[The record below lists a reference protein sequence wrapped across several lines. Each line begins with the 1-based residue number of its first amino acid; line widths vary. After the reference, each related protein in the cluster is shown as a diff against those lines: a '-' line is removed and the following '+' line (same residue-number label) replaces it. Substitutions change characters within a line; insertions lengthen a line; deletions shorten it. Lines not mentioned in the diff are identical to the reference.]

1 MRRVSRLGVVWE
13 LEKAAF
19 RGQLAY
25 RVDFVILLFMGI
37 AYQSSGFA
45 VIWVMLHR
53 FHAVGGWSIS
63 DVAVLYSLR
72 LLAHAAWLVPLN
84 QLSFIDNM
92 VREGVF
98 DRYLVRPLNPLFQI
112 MTTRFN
118 MNVIGDVVTAT
129 GFFAVTAIVA
139 HISFSPVHVVY
150 LLLAIAGGGLAEAS
164 IVLAISAL
172 SFRLLQVWAAD
183 YLFDQI
189 FLLFG
194 SYPLKVFGRVTGWVL
209 TWLLP
214 VAFVAYIP
222 SSVLLDRVGGLHVPA
237 ALAWGAPLV
246 GAIWF
251 YAAYR
256 FWRWQL
262 RAYQSSGT

>member
-1 MRRVSRLGVVWE
+1 MGVSRLGLAWE
-13 LEKAAF
+13 LEKASF

-25 RVDFVILLFMGI
+25 RVDFVILILMGV
-37 AYQSSGFA
+37 AYQGSGFA

-53 FHAVGGWSIS
+53 FHSIGGWSVA

-84 QLSFIDNM
+84 QISVLDDL
-92 VREGVF
+92 VRAGSL
-98 DRYLVRPLNPLFQI
+98 DRYLVRPLNPLVQI
-112 MTTRFN
+112 MTNRFE

-129 GFFAVTAIVA
+129 GFFTVTAIVA
-139 HISFSPVHVVY
+139 HVSFSPVHVLY
-150 LLLAIAGGGLAEAS
+150 LVLAVIGGGLAEAAV
-164 IVLAISAL
+164 VLAISSL
-172 SFRLLQVWAAD
+172 SFRFLQIWAAQ
-183 YLFDQI
+183 YLTDQV

-194 SYPLKVFGRVTGWVL
+194 SYPMRVFGRVTGWVL
-209 TWLLP
+209 TWLVP

-237 ALAWGAPLV
+237 PVAWGAPVV

-256 FWRWQL
+256 LWRWQL
-262 RAYQSSGT
+262 RGYQSSGT

>member
-1 MRRVSRLGVVWE
+1 MSRIAVVWE
-13 LEKAAF
+13 LQKAAF

-25 RVDFVILLFMGI
+25 RVDFIILLLMGV
-37 AYQSSGFA
+37 AYQGSGFA

-72 LLAHAAWLVPLN
+72 LLAHAAWLVPFN
-84 QLSFIDNM
+84 QLSFVDNM
-92 VREGVF
+92 VREGLF

-112 MTTRFN
+112 MTSRFN
-118 MNVIGDVVTAT
+118 MNVVGDVVTAT
-129 GFFAVTAIVA
+129 AFFTVTAFAA
-139 HISFSPVHVVY
+139 HVSFSPVHVLY
-150 LLLAIAGGGLAEAS
+150 LVLAIVGGGLIEAS
-164 IVLAISAL
+164 VVLALSAL

-183 YLFDQI
+183 YLFDQV
-189 FLLFG
+189 FLMFG
-194 SYPLKVFGRVTGWVL
+194 SYPTRVFGRVTGWVL

-222 SSVLLDRVGGLHVPA
+222 SSVLLDRIGGLHVPA
-237 ALAWGAPLV
+237 VVAWGAPLV
-246 GAIWF
+246 GAVWF

-256 FWRWQL
+256 FWRRQMA
-262 RAYQSSGT
+262 AYQSSGT